1 MKRLIISGLAVIL
14 HCAFLNAQ
22 DIRTFSGRVID
33 SNGDGIEYVSIGVPN
48 DTIFTVSD
56 INGYFRFRLPDSD
69 TRGIVFNHLSYD
81 PFTLDPPESGS
92 GTEGLII
99 TLDYHEL
106 PEAVVLPD
114 KGKTVTV
121 LGKGVRWAGAG
132 FGLSNAEGGILNEEW
147 GSKVRLRKP
156 TRIEKAELECKLGD
170 VDKAVL
176 SFVIYKMTGDSTAY
190 VPVQHI
196 PVYQTILPGDDYET
210 LVFEEPE
217 VLLLDPG
224 TYYFAVKFVEFEGNG
239 ALICKGYFKGAYSRG
254 DDFSMPLS
262 IGLKVTG
269 IEFPFRM

>member
-14 HCAFLNAQ
+14 HCTFLNAQ
-22 DIRTFSGRVID
+22 DVRTFSGRVTD

-69 TRGIVFNHLSYD
+69 TRGIVFSHLSYD
-81 PFTLDPPESGS
+81 PFTLDSQDAGF
-92 GTEGLII
+92 GTEGLSI

-132 FGLSNAEGGILNEEW
+132 FGLSNVSGGILKEEW

-156 TRIEKAELECKLGD
+156 TRIEKAELECKLDD

-176 SFVIYKMTGDSTAY
+176 SFVIYKITGDSTAY

-196 PVYQTILPGDDYET
+196 PVYQTILPGDDYEN

-224 TYYFAVKFVEFEGNG
+224 TYYFAVKFVEFEGDG
-239 ALICKGYFKGAYSRG
+239 ALVCKGYFKGAYSRA
-254 DDFSMPLS
+254 DDLSMPLS

>member
-22 DIRTFSGRVID
+22 DVRTFSGRVTD

-69 TRGIVFNHLSYD
+69 TRGIVFSHLSYD
-81 PFTLDPPESGS
+81 PFTLGPPEAGS
-92 GTEGLII
+92 DTEGLGI
-99 TLDYHEL
+99 TLNYHEL

-114 KGKTVTV
+114 DGKKVTV

-132 FGLSNAEGGILNEEW
+132 FGLSNVEGGILNEEW

-156 TRIEKAELECKLGD
+156 TRIEKAELECKLED

-176 SFVIYKMTGDSTAY
+176 SFVIYEITSDSTSF
-190 VPVQHI
+190 VPVQHV
-196 PVYQTILPGDDYET
+196 PVYQTILPGDDYKT

-224 TYYFAVKFVEFEGNG
+224 TYYFAVKFVEFEGDG
-239 ALICKGYFKGAYSRG
+239 ALVCKGYFKSAYERTG
-254 DDFSMPLS
+254 DFHLPLS

>member
-14 HCAFLNAQ
+14 HCTFLNAQ
-22 DIRTFSGRVID
+22 DVRTYSGRVTD

-69 TRGIVFNHLSYD
+69 TRGIVFSHLSYD
-81 PFTLDPPESGS
+81 PCTLDPKESGPN
-92 GTEGLII
+92 TEGLSII
-99 TLDYHEL
+99 LDYHEL

-114 KGKTVTV
+114 KGKSVTV
-121 LGKGVRWAGAG
+121 LGKGLRWAGAG
-132 FGLSNAEGGILNEEW
+132 FGLSNKWGGILNEEW

-156 TRIEKAELECKLGD
+156 TRIEKAELECKLED

-176 SFVIYKMTGDSTAY
+176 SFVIYEITKDSTTF

-196 PVYQTILPGDDYET
+196 PVYQTILPGDEYET
-210 LVFEEPE
+210 LVFEEQE

-224 TYYFAVKFVEFEGNG
+224 TYYFAIRFVEFEGDG
-239 ALICKGYFKGAYSRG
+239 ALDCKGYFKGAYSRK

-269 IEFPFRM
+269 IEFPARM

>member
-22 DIRTFSGRVID
+22 DVRTFSGRVTD

-56 INGYFRFRLPDSD
+56 INGYFRFQLPVSD
-69 TRGIVFNHLSYD
+69 TRGIVFSHLSYD
-81 PFTLDPPESGS
+81 PFTLDPPDAGS
-92 GTEGLII
+92 GTEGLSI

-114 KGKTVTV
+114 DGKIVTV

-132 FGLSNAEGGILNEEW
+132 FGLSNSLGGILNEEW

-156 TRIEKAELECKLGD
+156 TRIAKAELECKLED

-176 SFVIYKMTGDSTAY
+176 SFVIYKITGDSTAY

-196 PVYQTILPGDDYET
+196 PVYQTILPGDDYEN

-224 TYYFAVKFVEFEGNG
+224 TYYFAVRFVEFEGNG

-269 IEFPFRM
+269 IEFPARM

>member
-14 HCAFLNAQ
+14 HCTFLNAQ
-22 DIRTFSGRVID
+22 DVRTFSGRVTD

-69 TRGIVFNHLSYD
+69 TRGIVFSHLSYD
-81 PFTLDPPESGS
+81 PFTLDPQDAGF
-92 GTEGLII
+92 GTEGLSI

-132 FGLSNAEGGILNEEW
+132 FGLSNVSGGILKEEW

-156 TRIEKAELECKLGD
+156 TRIEKAELECKLDD

-176 SFVIYKMTGDSTAY
+176 SFVIYKITGDSTAY

-196 PVYQTILPGDDYET
+196 PVYQTILPGDDYEN

-224 TYYFAVKFVEFEGNG
+224 TYYFAVKFVEFEGDG
-239 ALICKGYFKGAYSRG
+239 ALVCKGYFKGAYSRA
-254 DDFSMPLS
+254 DDLSMPLS